1 MQNFRRMR
9 TNLSN
14 AWLAGSDSYFH
25 LVNRRR
31 SQLRLIN
38 DHYKFSTKPITAGY
52 SQREI
57 TRFLSGRPRITCPSQ
72 AGCRFIEI
80 PQIRSSFTF
89 YEEFVMLAS
98 PKPNST
104 LISRIFRKTLYS
116 MEKVSFFCLVA
127 IAGPVNA
134 QNTTTA
140 WSAAVRTAAG
150 EPIAGAK
157 VTVPRLRSNNKQL

>member
-1 MQNFRRMR
+1 
-9 TNLSN
+9 
-14 AWLAGSDSYFH
+14 
-25 LVNRRR
+25 
-31 SQLRLIN
+31 
-38 DHYKFSTKPITAGY
+38 
-52 SQREI
+52 
-57 TRFLSGRPRITCPSQ
+57 
-72 AGCRFIEI
+72 
-80 PQIRSSFTF
+80 
-89 YEEFVMLAS
+89 MLAS

-157 VTVPRLRSNNKQL
+157 VTVPRLRRNNKQLSLELQDNLQSRTSHQAEGGLGH